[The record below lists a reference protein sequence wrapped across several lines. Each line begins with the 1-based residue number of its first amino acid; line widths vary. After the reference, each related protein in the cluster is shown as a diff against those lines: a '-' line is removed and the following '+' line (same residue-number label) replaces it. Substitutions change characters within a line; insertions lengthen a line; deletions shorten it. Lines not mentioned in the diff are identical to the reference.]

1 MSINEK
7 ITNLNTQ
14 IQWFYSDDFNLDKAE
29 VNYRT
34 ATKLAKE
41 IEADLDNLKNKI
53 EILSKDFAQ

>member
-53 EILSKDFAQ
+53 EILSKDFAK